1 MEKEIEEDYCSYKT
15 SKLLKDKGFN
25 ESIETLIQP
34 DGTRWFLDENSVKID
49 KHLTIRN
56 SETNPYS
63 DAVSCPTLAMAAKWL
78 RKTYNLHISVFV
90 GTDESSDA
98 DGKIVEEWSFWT
110 YLIESTYG
118 NIIYDACAQFDPT
131 EYQSYEEALEAAI
144 VYSLKNLI

>member
-63 DAVSCPTLAMAAKWL
+63 DAVICPTLQMAAKWL
-78 RKTYNLHISVFV
+78 REVHKIYIDIGANFAYVNEDGEINFDRPNYTWDIICLENGETLAYSKIS
-90 GTDESSDA
+90 T
-98 DGKIVEEWSFWT
+98 I
-110 YLIESTYG
+110 YL
-118 NIIYDACAQFDPT
+118 
-131 EYQSYEEALEAAI
+131 SYERALEEAI
-144 VYSLKNLI
+144 VCSLKNLI